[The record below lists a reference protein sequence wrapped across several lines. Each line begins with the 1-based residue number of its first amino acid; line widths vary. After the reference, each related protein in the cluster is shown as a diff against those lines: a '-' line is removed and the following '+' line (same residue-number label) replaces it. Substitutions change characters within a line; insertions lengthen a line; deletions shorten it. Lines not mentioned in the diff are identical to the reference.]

1 MRASWGYVIR
11 PGRLPERQAMVD
23 NCDTPE
29 NIRRCKSC
37 DVPVELCLGTCTS
50 DKDQEQRRKA
60 RLRNTKR
67 L

>member
-1 MRASWGYVIR
+1 MRELWGRVIR
-11 PGRLPERQAMVD
+11 PGRLPERQGVVD

-50 DKDQEQRRKA
+50 DKD
-60 RLRNTKR
+60 
-67 L
+67 

>member
-1 MRASWGYVIR
+1 MRELWGRVIR
-11 PGRLPERQAMVD
+11 PGRLPERQGVVD

-60 RLRNTKR
+60 RLSNTKR